1 MPAQEIIDTLL
12 MLLTV
17 SVQTLARSLRFLGC
31 DGMYVQ
37 KGAGASL
44 HALWPCFVAPLAG
57 VARCLNI
64 HLAKCCADQER
75 MDNWSFLLSK
85 EEATPGMNVASMS

>member
-1 MPAQEIIDTLL
+1 MPAQKFIDTFM
-12 MLLTV
+12 MLLTL

-44 HALWPCFVAPLAG
+44 HALRPGFVALLAG

-64 HLAKCCADQER
+64 HLAKCCALLVGP
-75 MDNWSFLLSK
+75 SFLLSNK
-85 EEATPGMNVASMS
+85 EATPEMDVASMS